1 MENNLVPCLQVRSR
15 LRNFVNLRNK
25 FFIGYFNLI
34 WMNIEAL
41 DQALVAIVEKKNALS
56 ELNYNDKT
64 YDQVEEE
71 LHDLEDDFVEEY
83 GEYLE
88 DVLADVHDE
97 LCPDN
102 DVLLPIA
109 YLANKYVRKE
119 ENGDTNYYAA
129 DGGVLVDVDE
139 YPDKLTR
146 LVLVPRPTRLVLQ
159 IGKSQAEQV
168 WQAE

>member
-1 MENNLVPCLQVRSR
+1 
-15 LRNFVNLRNK
+15 
-25 FFIGYFNLI
+25 
-34 WMNIEAL
+34 MNIEAL
-41 DQALVAIVEKKNALS
+41 DQVLVKIVEKKNILS
-56 ELNYNDKT
+56 QLNYNDKN
-64 YDQVEEE
+64 YDEVEEE
-71 LHDLEDDFVEEY
+71 LHDLEDDFVEQY

-109 YLANKYVRKE
+109 YLANKYVKKE
-119 ENGDTNYYAA
+119 DNGQVTYHAA

-146 LVLVPRPTRLVLQ
+146 LVLVPKPTRLMLQ
-159 IGKSQAEQV
+159 IGSQQEEQV
-168 WQAE
+168 WIAK

>member
-1 MENNLVPCLQVRSR
+1 MD
-15 LRNFVNLRNK
+15 
-25 FFIGYFNLI
+25 
-34 WMNIEAL
+34 IEAL
-41 DQALVAIVEKKNALS
+41 DQVLIKIVEKKNILS
-56 ELNYNDKT
+56 QLNYNDKN
-64 YDQVEEE
+64 YDEVEEE
-71 LHDLEDDFVEEY
+71 LHDLEDDFVEQY

-109 YLANKYVRKE
+109 YLANKYVKKE
-119 ENGDTNYYAA
+119 DNGKLTYHAA

-146 LVLVPRPTRLVLQ
+146 LVLVPKPTRLMLQ
-159 IGKSQAEQV
+159 IGNSLEEQV
-168 WQAE
+168 WIAK

>member
-1 MENNLVPCLQVRSR
+1 
-15 LRNFVNLRNK
+15 
-25 FFIGYFNLI
+25 
-34 WMNIEAL
+34 MNIEDL
-41 DQALVAIVEKKNALS
+41 DKALVEIVEKKNTLS
-56 ELNYNDKT
+56 QLNYNDKN

-71 LHDLEDDFVEEY
+71 LHDLEDDFIDEY
-83 GEYLE
+83 GDYLE
-88 DVLADVHDE
+88 DVLADLHDE

-119 ENGDTNYYAA
+119 ENGQVTYHAA

-146 LVLVPRPTRLVLQ
+146 LVLVPKPTRLVLQ
-159 IGKSQAEQV
+159 LGRNHEEQV
-168 WQAE
+168 WVAE

>member
-1 MENNLVPCLQVRSR
+1 
-15 LRNFVNLRNK
+15 
-25 FFIGYFNLI
+25 
-34 WMNIEAL
+34 MNIEAL
-41 DQALVAIVEKKNALS
+41 DKALIEIVEKKNILS
-56 ELNYNDKT
+56 QLNYNDKN

-71 LHDLEDDFVEEY
+71 LHDLEDDFLDEY
-83 GEYLE
+83 GDYLE

-109 YLANKYVRKE
+109 YLANKYVKKE
-119 ENGDTNYYAA
+119 DNGQVIYHAA

-146 LVLVPRPTRLVLQ
+146 LVLVPGPTRLVLQ
-159 IGKSQAEQV
+159 VGKNHEEQV
-168 WQAE
+168 WKAE

>member
-1 MENNLVPCLQVRSR
+1 
-15 LRNFVNLRNK
+15 
-25 FFIGYFNLI
+25 
-34 WMNIEAL
+34 MNIEAL
-41 DQALVAIVEKKNALS
+41 DKALIEIVEKKNILS
-56 ELNYNDKT
+56 QLNYNDKN

-71 LHDLEDDFVEEY
+71 LHDLEDDFLDEY
-83 GEYLE
+83 GDYLE

-109 YLANKYVRKE
+109 YLANKYVKKE
-119 ENGDTNYYAA
+119 DNGQLIYHAA

-146 LVLVPRPTRLVLQ
+146 LVLVPGPTRLVLQ
-159 IGKSQAEQV
+159 VGKNHEEQV
-168 WQAE
+168 WKAE